1 MPVILCPFLAKDS
14 GGGPRAAMSVISFFF
29 QKSVGGTGPRHK
41 RVFDLVL
48 LLLALPI
55 VLPVIFLIGA
65 LIAVS
70 EGTRVFFWQ
79 TRVGKEGQ
87 RFRMV
92 KFRTMYPGAEARRAA
107 LLAASERDGLCFKH
121 RNDPRVTPIG
131 RMLRRTS
138 LDELPQ
144 LWNVFRGEMSLVGPR
159 PALPEEVALY
169 SPKAM
174 ARLGGL
180 PGLTGLWQVSGRA
193 DIGFDEMVALD
204 VEYLENASL
213 RTDIALIFRTV
224 SAVATARGAY

>member
-1 MPVILCPFLAKDS
+1 MGLQELIHFAVIHARIRAVGQGVEEVCPYA
-14 GGGPRAAMSVISFFF
+14 G
-29 QKSVGGTGPRHK
+29 
-41 RVFDLVL
+41 
-48 LLLALPI
+48 
-55 VLPVIFLIGA
+55 
-65 LIAVS
+65 
-70 EGTRVFFWQ
+70 
-79 TRVGKEGQ
+79 
-87 RFRMV
+87 
-92 KFRTMYPGAEARRAA
+92 RR
-107 LLAASERDGLCFKH
+107 
-121 RNDPRVTPIG
+121 
-131 RMLRRTS
+131 
-138 LDELPQ
+138 
-144 LWNVFRGEMSLVGPR
+144 PR